1 MSTFIPQYPYT
12 GPLKAV
18 VLDWAGTAVDY
29 GCMGPADV
37 FVRVFAA
44 FDILVTTAEAR
55 QFMGLEKQEHIRRMC
70 QLPSVAEQWQTQY
83 SRRPDENDVARLY
96 GKTEPMMVASLVD
109 HADPIPGLLPF
120 VEAMRARNIK
130 IGSCTG
136 YTAPM
141 MEVLVP
147 EAARHGYAPDCAVCA
162 SDVPA
167 GRPWPW
173 MCYQNAIQLQVH
185 PFEAMVKIGDTLSDV
200 AEGRNA
206 GMWTVGL
213 TRSGNELGLTEAQ
226 ADALPREEL
235 AQRLSA
241 IEARMQE
248 AGAHYV
254 VDGIWDCLAVVED
267 ISRRLAKGEHPNGP
281 CLEHR

>member
-1 MSTFIPQYPYT
+1 
-12 GPLKAV
+12 
-18 VLDWAGTAVDY
+18 
-29 GCMGPADV
+29 MGPADV

-44 FDILVTTAEAR
+44 FDITVTSAEAR
-55 QFMGLEKQEHIRRMC
+55 QFMGIAKKDHIRSMC
-70 QLPSVAEQWQTQY
+70 QLPGVGQQWQERY
-83 SRRPDENDVARLY
+83 GRLPDEDDVARLY
-96 GKTEPMMVASLVD
+96 GKTEPMMVASIVS
-109 HADPIPGLLPF
+109 HADPIPGCCPLWRPCRPGTSKSAL
-120 VEAMRARNIK
+120 AQAIRQ
-130 IGSCTG
+130 
-136 YTAPM
+136 PM
-141 MEVLVP
+141 MDVLVP
-147 EAARHGYAPDCAVCA
+147 EAARRGYAPDCTVCA

-241 IEARMQE
+241 IEGRMRE
-248 AGAHYV
+248 AGAHFV
-254 VDGIWDCLAVVED
+254 VEGIWDCLAVIED
-267 ISRRLAKGEHPNGP
+267 ISRRVKNGDHPNGS
-281 CLEHR
+281 